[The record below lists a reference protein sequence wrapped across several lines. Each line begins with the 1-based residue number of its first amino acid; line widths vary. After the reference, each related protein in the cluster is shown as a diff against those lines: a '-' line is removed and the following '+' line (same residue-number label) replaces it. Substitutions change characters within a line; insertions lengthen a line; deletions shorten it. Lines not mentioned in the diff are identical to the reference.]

1 MMCDRGA
8 DDTAQ
13 PDDDNL
19 RLFRKPCHGARLR
32 MILWQMAAAKQ
43 HRRRLAHNMQRRTLT
58 LPPVCDTPRQRR
70 DQCWA
75 ETTARPDCPNG
86 GLPPAYLIVAVP
98 FEITT
103 VSAPV
108 SASRSPF
115 GRVMKQPFRQNSV
128 VSPAAIDSSD
138 LPAPSVTISVRGSLS
153 LLTTVAA

>member
-75 ETTARPDCPNG
+75 ETTRSEEHTSE
-86 GLPPAYLIVAVP
+86 LQ
-98 FEITT
+98 
-103 VSAPV
+103 
-108 SASRSPF
+108 SRENLVC
-115 GRVMKQPFRQNSV
+115 R
-128 VSPAAIDSSD
+128 
-138 LPAPSVTISVRGSLS
+138 
-153 LLTTVAA
+153 LLLEKKNAQ